1 MKRFILILAVVLL
14 LATVIAP
21 AALAAANNTIAHD
34 SGPLARPSVMCP
46 DRMCPDGFGGKCSCG
61 GVGNWPLPSLE

>member
-21 AALAAANNTIAHD
+21 AALAAANTTAAHH
-34 SGPLARPSVMCP
+34 SGLLARPSVRCP

-61 GVGNWPLPSLE
+61 GGGWWPPLSLK